1 MRSERQNLSC
11 EPRRKT
17 HKVGAK
23 KYFYSIERSLL
34 KVKEYDPNY
43 AISVSNFSTQMP
55 DLPLHL
61 LSLWLLYLYLS

>member
-1 MRSERQNLSC
+1 MRSERQKLSC

-17 HKVGAK
+17 RKVGAK
-23 KYFYSIERSLL
+23 KYFYIIRFLL
-34 KVKEYDPNY
+34 NVKEYDPNY